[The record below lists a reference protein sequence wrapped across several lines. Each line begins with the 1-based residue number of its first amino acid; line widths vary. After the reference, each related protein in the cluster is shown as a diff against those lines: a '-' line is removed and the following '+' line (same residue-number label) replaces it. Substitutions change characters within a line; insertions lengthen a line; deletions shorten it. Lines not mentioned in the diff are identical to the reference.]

1 MSPVPHVLLAAPS
14 ATGAPPAVG
23 ATMPVDA
30 ASLHHLRRVLRLELG
45 ADLTVTDGCGS
56 VGRAELAADGARLV
70 APVESVAAERP
81 ALVLVQALAKGRRL
95 DEAVRAACEL
105 GVDRIVPVVAERTQ
119 GRPGQQERAA
129 VVTRWRAIAR
139 SALEQSRSA
148 WLTRVDEVR
157 AVAELAEL
165 ADLAEPAGPDGGV
178 GLRLIAVHGAAP
190 LPETLGAHAV
200 AVGVPGE
207 LGVAVAVG
215 PEGGWTDA
223 EVARL
228 TGAGWVAVGLGRTV
242 LRTEHAGLVALSA
255 AAALSGRWRDGG

>member
-1 MSPVPHVLLAAPS
+1 VSPVPHVLLAAPS

-23 ATMPVDA
+23 ATLPVDD

-45 ADLTVTDGCGS
+45 ADVTVTDGCGS
-56 VGRAELAADGARLV
+56 VGRAELTADGVRLV

-95 DEAVRAACEL
+95 DDAVRAACEL

-129 VVTRWRAIAR
+129 VVARWRAIAR

-165 ADLAEPAGPDGGV
+165 ADLAEPAGPEGGV
-178 GLRLIAVHGAAP
+178 GLRLIAVPGAAP
-190 LPETLGAHAV
+190 LPETLGAHA
-200 AVGVPGE
+200 AAGVPGE

-223 EVARL
+223 EVVRL